1 MIPSLL
7 LHLLLPIV
15 FHTAVATA
23 TVTVTTASIDNLRK
37 SEQWISLQQ
46 GLEFQSSTLSS
57 ATLTEGSITNDI
69 NRNEHENN
77 RRNLNAGDTQGGF
90 QTLFQAD
97 GLNTKYNTY
106 ATAWR
111 YLGFYVDCSTSSNGN
126 NNNKRDRERDLGGG
140 GNDKNNNYGCARYLL
155 WAAVRSRRVNVCVV
169 LYINLYVY
177 VNVYVYALSMD
188 SYIYI
193 RFATVNSTST
203 FYISWIPYFLLY

>member
-57 ATLTEGSITNDI
+57 ATAVAEGSITNDI

-169 LYINLYVY
+169 LYISIYVY
-177 VNVYVYALSMD
+177 VNKYVYVVSMD
-188 SYIYI
+188 S
-193 RFATVNSTST
+193 
-203 FYISWIPYFLLY
+203 